1 MADAVLIGA
10 IVVLVIVLL
19 VLRATLHR
27 VTIMEYQT
35 GLFYRNGRFQRLLK
49 PGRYWL
55 FRPSQTVARVDI
67 RPRLATVPGQE
78 VVTAD
83 GVSLKLSLA
92 CRYAVVQPEVAINK
106 VEDFQQALY
115 QVLQLSLREIVSS
128 STGEEL
134 LRGRREIGERL
145 MSLSSKPAEEF
156 GLQLQSVNLKDITFP
171 GDLKKIYSQVVLA
184 QKEGQAALERARGET
199 AALRNLANAAR
210 MVNENP
216 ALLQLRLVQ
225 QLGTSTGNTIILG
238 IPTTSTPIPV
248 STRGPGTAEPPPLP
262 EAPTE

>member
-1 MADAVLIGA
+1 MPGAVLIAA
-10 IVVLVIVLL
+10 IAVLL
-19 VLRATLHR
+19 VVLLIVRWGLFR
-27 VTIMEYQT
+27 VTIMEYQS
-35 GLFYRNGRFQRLLK
+35 GLLYQNGRFQRLLK

-55 FRPSQTVARVDI
+55 FRPTHTVAHVDI
-67 RPRLATVPGQE
+67 RPRLASVTGQE

-83 GVSLKLSLA
+83 GVSMKLSLA
-92 CRYAVVQPEVAINK
+92 CRYVVVQPDVAINK

-115 QVLQLSLREIVSS
+115 QVLQLALREIVST
-128 STGEEL
+128 STGDEL

-145 MSLSSKPAEEF
+145 MSLAAKPAEEF

-210 MVNENP
+210 MVHENP
-216 ALLQLRLVQ
+216 SLMQLRLVQ
-225 QLGTSTGNTIILG
+225 QLGTSSGNTIILG
-238 IPTTSTPIPV
+238 IPTTSSPIPIV
-248 STRGPGTAEPPPLP
+248 TKEGKAEPPPLP
-262 EAPTE
+262 SPPEE